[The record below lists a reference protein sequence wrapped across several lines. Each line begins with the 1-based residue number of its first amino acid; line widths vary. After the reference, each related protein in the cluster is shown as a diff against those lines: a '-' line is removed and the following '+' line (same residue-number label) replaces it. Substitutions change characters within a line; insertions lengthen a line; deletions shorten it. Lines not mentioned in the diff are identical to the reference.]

1 MQIFMSIKNF
11 TELLSQKYLVGFFE
25 SRYDIPSY
33 IFLFKEH
40 FDLIPLIIFS
50 YAINFLNKIKKTRLV
65 FIVKFSS

>member
-25 SRYDIPSY
+25 SRT
-33 IFLFKEH
+33 